1 MTHKHVGTM
10 SVTLCMH
17 EVCTME
23 QIITEVRLV
32 LVQQRH
38 IPFTCVRVWVNSV
51 WVPMYI
57 LDGGHS
63 GSQDTSTA
71 E

>member
-1 MTHKHVGTM
+1 
-10 SVTLCMH
+10 
-17 EVCTME
+17 ME